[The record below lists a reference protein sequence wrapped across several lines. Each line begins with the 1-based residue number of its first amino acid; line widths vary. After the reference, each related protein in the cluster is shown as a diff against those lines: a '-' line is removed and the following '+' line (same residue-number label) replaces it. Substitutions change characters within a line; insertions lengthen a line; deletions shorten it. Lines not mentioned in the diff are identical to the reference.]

1 MKRFKF
7 CAVLAVAS
15 LAIISS
21 PLAFAEILKQAV
33 EQAIRSTPE
42 VLAASKHRLAADE
55 GLKQAQGGYWPRIDV
70 NAGIGKERLDDAD
83 ARALGLRDTTL
94 NRRDAAVTLSQ
105 MLFDGFAVKS
115 EVARQRA
122 RIDSSAYG
130 VAATA
135 EDIAMRVVG
144 VYLDVLR
151 RQETVAAA
159 IDNLRAHQRIYD
171 QIKVRSDSGVGRR
184 ADLEQAEGRL
194 ALAKANLRTEQSNL
208 KDAEVA
214 YRRLVGMHPGMLIKP
229 GSPAKELPASESV
242 ALEIG
247 RANHPTIKSAEA
259 DVVQAAAQMDSARAA
274 LWPRLDLEL
283 AANHG
288 QDIIHGRSDD
298 VTATVRLRYNLSRG
312 GADQAR
318 INEARFQV
326 EETREVLNR
335 THRQV
340 EENLSL
346 AFNAY
351 ITARDRLVALT
362 QYVEASGAT
371 REAYAKQFS
380 IGQRTLLDL
389 LNSENEYFNA
399 RIDLLTGQY
408 LELAS
413 HFRVF
418 AGMGLLLDTLGIA
431 APVEAIS
438 LSVLEHR

>member
-1 MKRFKF
+1 MARFLLYPTVMKRFKF

-94 NRRDAAVTLSQ
+94 NRRYSAVTLSQ
-105 MLFDGFAVKS
+105 MVCDGFAVKS
-115 EVARQRA
+115 EAARHLA
-122 RIDSSAYG
+122 RIDSSAYR

-229 GSPAKELPASESV
+229 GSPAKELPASPIDETEDIPAYAGLAGTRILIVDDDVRNVYALTS
-242 ALEIG
+242 ALEDRGIEVLTAENG
-247 RANHPTIKSAEA
+247 RQGVEVLQKQPGIDLVLMDIMMPDMDGYETTRAIRKIEGFRELPIIALTAKAMRGDREKS
-259 DVVQAAAQMDSARAA
+259 
-274 LWPRLDLEL
+274 L
-283 AANHG
+283 AAG
-288 QDIIHGRSDD
+288 ASD
-298 VTATVRLRYNLSRG
+298 
-312 GADQAR
+312 
-318 INEARFQV
+318 
-326 EETREVLNR
+326 
-335 THRQV
+335 
-340 EENLSL
+340 
-346 AFNAY
+346 Y
-351 ITARDRLVALT
+351 IT
-362 QYVEASGAT
+362 
-371 REAYAKQFS
+371 K
-380 IGQRTLLDL
+380 
-389 LNSENEYFNA
+389 
-399 RIDLLTGQY
+399 
-408 LELAS
+408 
-413 HFRVF
+413 
-418 AGMGLLLDTLGIA
+418 
-431 APVEAIS
+431 PVEINQLMS
-438 LSVLEHR
+438 LMRLWLDR